1 MKLKIEKKILNLRQ
15 TFLHIFIFS
24 LILSLMQTFM
34 HIGISGITSF
44 LDAFNPIILI
54 INSSLFFIVISF
66 LVFLTGKFHI
76 SFIIMSVI
84 TQLFLI
90 VNHYKIHFL
99 SVPLKAS
106 DLILGKEATGML
118 GNYTIPISIKV
129 VLITLCLI
137 LLCVFAFK
145 YLKNEKIKITYRLLG
160 IIITLLVSYFSYNYF
175 YLNTKIYDS
184 VTFFSNE
191 FSEVDVVNGHGFFY
205 SMVNGIGRTKY
216 QKPDGYDKENVKAL
230 LDVKKTDESYPN
242 VIAVMSEAF
251 FDIREAKNIKFNKNP
266 LPTYTKL
273 KKEGI
278 YGDIIVP
285 GFAGNTSSAEFEF
298 LTGVNISLIDKGM
311 PVPYKTFLT
320 KKAYSLVRHFKD
332 EGFDTVAMHP
342 GFKWFYNRGVAY
354 NALGFNRTIFIED
367 LDYKPSMTNYYAND
381 SEAAKMIINDYS
393 KHLETNYDKGYFNF
407 TVTIQ
412 NHGPYMTYDTEKEDI
427 TKRIDSMTDSEYY
440 TVDNYVQGLKDADDF
455 LKTIKEYIDSIDKP
469 TVVVFF
475 GDHLPYMDSQL
486 KIYDLIGYDIT
497 SGTESAVYR
506 KYKTPYLI
514 FSNSAFKKDML
525 EKGKSVLRGKRQ
537 TISSSYLATELLR
550 YMNVKMPPYYEYIYN
565 LKQDINV
572 FSPHFYM
579 KKNKFSYEL
588 SDSESEKVKVLKDL
602 QYYNMME
609 YGK

>member
-1 MKLKIEKKILNLRQ
+1 MKFKSEKKILNFKKS
-15 TFLHIFIFS
+15 FLYIFIFS
-24 LILSLMQTFM
+24 LILSFIQTFM

-44 LDAFNPIILI
+44 LDAFNPLVLI
-54 INSSLFFIVISF
+54 INASLFFIVISF
-66 LVFLTGKFHI
+66 LFFITGKLHI
-76 SFIIMSVI
+76 SFIITGFI

-118 GNYTIPISIKV
+118 GNYAIPISIKV
-129 VLITLCLI
+129 VLITLFLI
-137 LLCVFAFK
+137 FLFIVSFK
-145 YLKNEKIKITYRLLG
+145 YLKSEKIKISYRLTG

-175 YLNTKIYDS
+175 YLNTKVYDS
-184 VTFFSNE
+184 VSFFSNE

-205 SMVNGIGRTKY
+205 SFVNGIGRTKY
-216 QKPDGYDKENVKAL
+216 KMPDGYDAKNVKEILEAEPS
-230 LDVKKTDESYPN
+230 DESYPN

-251 FDIREAKNIKFNKNP
+251 FDIREAKNLKFNKNP
-266 LPTYTKL
+266 LTTYTKL

-278 YGDIIVP
+278 YGDMIVP
-285 GFAGNTSSAEFEF
+285 GFAGNTSSSEFEF

-320 KKAYSLVRHFKD
+320 KKAYSIARHFKD
-332 EGFDTVAMHP
+332 SGFDTVAMHP
-342 GFKWFYNRGVAY
+342 GYKWFYNRGVAY
-354 NALGFNRTIFIED
+354 SALGFNRMVFIED
-367 LDYKPSMTNYYAND
+367 LDYKPAMTNYYAND
-381 SEAAKMIINDYS
+381 SEAVKMIIDDYS

-412 NHGPYMTYDTEKEDI
+412 NHGPYMPYDTEKEDV
-427 TKRIDSMTDSEYY
+427 TKRIDGMTDEEYY

-455 LKTIKEYIDSIDKP
+455 LKTLKEYIDSVDKP

-475 GDHLPYMDSQL
+475 GDHLPFLDSEL

-497 SGTESAVYR
+497 SGTESAIYR

-525 EKGKSVLRGKRQ
+525 EKGKSIIRGKRQ

-579 KKNKFSYEL
+579 IKNKFSYEL
-588 SDSESEKVKVLKDL
+588 SDEQTKKVKVLKDL